1 MEVKIINGLAGRGR
15 VFSPGEVADV
25 PEPVA
30 RDWIRAG
37 AAAPMERK
45 AEAAMLKPQAEK
57 AMRPAP
63 VSRKAR

>member
-1 MEVKIINGLAGRGR
+1 MEVKIINGLAGRGK

-37 AAAPMERK
+37 AATPVEQK
-45 AEAAMLKPQAEK
+45 AETTMAEPRIER
-57 AMRPAP
+57 AMRPSP
-63 VSRKAR
+63 TSRKAR